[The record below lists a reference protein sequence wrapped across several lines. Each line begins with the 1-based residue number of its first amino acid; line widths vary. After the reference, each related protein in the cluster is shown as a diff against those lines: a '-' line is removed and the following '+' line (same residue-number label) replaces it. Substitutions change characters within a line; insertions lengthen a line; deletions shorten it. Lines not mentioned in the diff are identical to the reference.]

1 MEVKTIDRK
10 KQIVDAATKSFSLFG
25 YKATTMDQV
34 AKLAN
39 VGKGTIYTFFSNKE
53 ELFDEI
59 AFSLMD
65 EMKGRAEK
73 AISPTVTFSEN
84 VHNALFS
91 MLEYRK
97 EHKLTIK
104 LYQEARE
111 MGTPAVS
118 DALQKLEQMVVE
130 FLSERISRAIES
142 CGTIGV
148 LHALANIPDSLKV
161 AAISENSWLDKFYN
175 TCPTSMSS
183 IEKAEVLENDDE
195 IATKHDAATQDSQ
208 NQTSRGQLED
218 KVETHFVALVNVNG
232 KVYELDG
239 RKEKPVCHGD
249 TKEETFLK
257 DAASVVQKFMN
268 RDPGE
273 MRFTI
278 LAFAPTQN

>member
-1 MEVKTIDRK
+1 MGIIDRK

-59 AFSLMD
+59 AFSLMN
-65 EMKGRAEK
+65 EMKARAEE
-73 AISPTVTFSEN
+73 AISPNVTFSEN

-118 DALQKLEQMVVE
+118 DALHKLEQMVVE

-142 CGTIGV
+142 KAIKPCNPEMTAFV
-148 LHALANIPDSLKV
+148 MLKLYVALIFDW
-161 AAISENSWLDKFYN
+161 ERERGELDK
-175 TCPTSMSS
+175 
-183 IEKAEVLENDDE
+183 DE
-195 IATKHDAATQDSQ
+195 IANLFKLYLIEGLS
-208 NQTSRGQLED
+208 
-218 KVETHFVALVNVNG
+218 
-232 KVYELDG
+232 Y
-239 RKEKPVCHGD
+239 
-249 TKEETFLK
+249 
-257 DAASVVQKFMN
+257 
-268 RDPGE
+268 
-273 MRFTI
+273 
-278 LAFAPTQN
+278 

>member
-1 MEVKTIDRK
+1 MEVGIIDRK

-59 AFSLMD
+59 AFSLMN
-65 EMKGRAEK
+65 EMKARAEE
-73 AISPTVTFSEN
+73 AISPNVTFSEN

-118 DALQKLEQMVVE
+118 DALHKLEQMVVE

-142 CGTIGV
+142 KAIKPCNPEMTAFV
-148 LHALANIPDSLKV
+148 MLKLYVALIFDW
-161 AAISENSWLDKFYN
+161 ERERGELDK
-175 TCPTSMSS
+175 
-183 IEKAEVLENDDE
+183 DE
-195 IATKHDAATQDSQ
+195 IANLFKLYLIEGLS
-208 NQTSRGQLED
+208 
-218 KVETHFVALVNVNG
+218 
-232 KVYELDG
+232 Y
-239 RKEKPVCHGD
+239 
-249 TKEETFLK
+249 
-257 DAASVVQKFMN
+257 
-268 RDPGE
+268 
-273 MRFTI
+273 
-278 LAFAPTQN
+278 

>member
-1 MEVKTIDRK
+1 MEIIDRK

-59 AFSLMD
+59 AFSLMN
-65 EMKGRAEK
+65 EMKGRAEE
-73 AISPTVTFSEN
+73 AISPNVTFSEN

-118 DALQKLEQMVVE
+118 DALHKLEQMVVE

-142 CGTIGV
+142 KAIKPCNPEMTAFV
-148 LHALANIPDSLKV
+148 MLKLYVALIFDW
-161 AAISENSWLDKFYN
+161 ERERGELDK
-175 TCPTSMSS
+175 
-183 IEKAEVLENDDE
+183 DE
-195 IATKHDAATQDSQ
+195 IANLFKLYLIEGLS
-208 NQTSRGQLED
+208 
-218 KVETHFVALVNVNG
+218 F
-232 KVYELDG
+232 
-239 RKEKPVCHGD
+239 
-249 TKEETFLK
+249 
-257 DAASVVQKFMN
+257 
-268 RDPGE
+268 
-273 MRFTI
+273 
-278 LAFAPTQN
+278 